1 MFASNQRRDDL
12 LVQSHRRD
20 AGRWLRELREASG
33 LSQRELAALVGVDHH
48 TFISQLEAGRG
59 RIPPERYEV
68 WALALQMEPR
78 ILVQGLMRYYDPI
91 AYRILF
97 DNVASA

>member
-12 LVQSHRRD
+12 LVQAHRRD
-20 AGRWLRELREASG
+20 AGRWLRELREAAS
-33 LSQRELAALVGVDHH
+33 LSQRDLAALVGVEHH

-68 WALALQMEPR
+68 WARALQMEPR
-78 ILVQGLMRYYDPI
+78 ILVRGLMRYYDPI

-97 DNVASA
+97 DDAVCA